1 MIFCCKNILIKNKDK
16 NIFIFGGGDSAL
28 DWTVELSKIAK
39 KYKLKVIEDCA
50 QSFGATYKM
59 KQTGSYGD
67 VGCFSFFPTKNLGC
81 FGDGGLVTVKNKK
94 VYESLLKLRTHGGI
108 KRNQHDMI
116 GYNSRLD
123 EIQAA
128 ILDIKLKDYL
138 L

>member
-1 MIFCCKNILIKNKDK
+1 
-16 NIFIFGGGDSAL
+16 
-28 DWTVELSKIAK
+28 
-39 KYKLKVIEDCA
+39 
-50 QSFGATYKM
+50 M

-81 FGDGGLVTVKNKK
+81 FGDGGLVTAKNKK

-128 ILDIKLKDYL
+128 ILDIKLKHINKLIKKRIDVAETYYKLIKNEKFDYPSGIL
-138 L
+138 MENIHSINLQLEFRIEKN